1 VTEPAS
7 GRARSA
13 ESGDAGPAGRLVL
26 VGTPIGNLGDLAPR
40 AVAALRDATVIAA
53 EDTRRTRALLSHA
66 GIRAGNRLRSVHG
79 HNERAR
85 GPELVELI
93 RAGAQIAYVTDAGM
107 PGISDPGEQLVRL
120 CVDAGLAVEVVPGPS
135 AALTALVLSGL
146 PTERF
151 VFEGFLPRKG
161 RARAERIAAIAAEPR
176 TIVCFEAPG
185 RVAATITDLAG
196 ACGPDRQVAIARELT
211 KLHEDVW
218 RGPLAAAVAHV
229 AESEPRGEY
238 VVVVAPAP
246 VPVAAEVDD
255 DTLHA
260 AIDDALAGGASARDA
275 AAAVAGRFGVSRR
288 RAYDAAAA
296 RRPRD
301 RPTT

>member
-1 VTEPAS
+1 MSET
-7 GRARSA
+7 GK
-13 ESGDAGPAGRLVL
+13 LVL

-85 GPELVELI
+85 GPELVELV
-93 RAGAQIAYVTDAGM
+93 RAGACVAYVTDAGM

-120 CVDAGLAVEVVPGPS
+120 CVDAGLPVEVVPGPS
-135 AALTALVLSGL
+135 AALTALVVSGL

-161 RARAERIAAIAAEPR
+161 RARAERLDAIATETR
-176 TIVCFEAPG
+176 TVVCFEAPA

-211 KLHEDVW
+211 KLHEEVW
-218 RGPLAAAVAHV
+218 RGSLAAAATYVTG
-229 AESEPRGEY
+229 SEPRGEY
-238 VVVVAPAP
+238 VVVLAPAP
-246 VPVAAEVDD
+246 VAAVAEVDD
-255 DTLHA
+255 ATLHA

-275 AAAVAGRFGVSRR
+275 AAMVAGRLGVPRR

-296 RRPRD
+296 RRPRG
-301 RPTT
+301 RPAP